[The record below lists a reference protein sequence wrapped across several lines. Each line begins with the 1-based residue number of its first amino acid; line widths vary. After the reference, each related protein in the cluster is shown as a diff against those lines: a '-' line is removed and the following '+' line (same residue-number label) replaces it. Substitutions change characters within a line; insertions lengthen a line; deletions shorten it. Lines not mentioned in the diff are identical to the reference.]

1 MEVQSKGQ
9 GICPCFCIIIFKNS
23 EGFQIQKGK
32 LYEMQNPNTKPFIC
46 GRFQLKSDFDYLKVM
61 AAKRKAQLIK
71 LYGAKNANLIVQGIV
86 NIGMTNSMCR
96 AAWGD
101 PDSIHRTISVI
112 GNYELWIYGNCY
124 LYFKDN
130 SLTTIQY

>member
-1 MEVQSKGQ
+1 
-9 GICPCFCIIIFKNS
+9 
-23 EGFQIQKGK
+23 
-32 LYEMQNPNTKPFIC
+32 MQNPNTKPFIC

-101 PDSIHRTISVI
+101 PDSIHRTISAI